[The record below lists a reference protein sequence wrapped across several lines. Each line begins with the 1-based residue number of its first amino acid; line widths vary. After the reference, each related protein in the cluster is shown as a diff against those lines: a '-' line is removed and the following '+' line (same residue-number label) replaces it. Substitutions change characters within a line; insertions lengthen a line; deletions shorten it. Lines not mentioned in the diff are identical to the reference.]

1 MIFPNSFK
9 IAFIG
14 SHGVGKTTLCYGL
27 AARLKAA
34 DTSLDVV
41 GEVAR
46 RCPLPINK
54 GTTLEAQ
61 SWILHSQIADEIVA
75 GSRYDVVICDRSVL
89 DNFVYL
95 LLSSGPQPE
104 MEQLVSSWTRTY
116 NLLVHV
122 PVLDDPRADG
132 LRSTDP
138 IFQRAVHDRLNREI
152 SQREVEVLEL
162 EGLPREDWLD
172 QVEQYVKEALRPGQL
187 ELLQP

>member
-104 MEQLVSSWTRTY
+104 MEQLVGSWTRTY

-122 PVLDDPRADG
+122 PVLHDPRADG

-138 IFQRAVHDRLNREI
+138 IFQRAVHERLNVEI
-152 SQREVEVLEL
+152 ARYRCSSWKV
-162 EGLPREDWLD
+162 
-172 QVEQYVKEALRPGQL
+172 
-187 ELLQP
+187 

>member
-104 MEQLVSSWTRTY
+104 MEQLVGSWTRTY

-122 PVLDDPRADG
+122 PVLHDPRADG

-138 IFQRAVHDRLNREI
+138 IFQRAVHERLNVEI
-152 SQREVEVLEL
+152 ANREVPVLEL
-162 EGLPREDWLD
+162 EGLEREDWLD
-172 QVEQYVKEALRPGQL
+172 RVEEYVKEALRPGQQ